1 MGISVI
7 LSPYFPGATMH
18 RSFHSLTLAAR
29 AWPARALAGIRTV
42 EPGFDDLKV
51 PDAPAAAANRRGQL
65 VIVPTFSLSF

>member
-18 RSFHSLTLAAR
+18 RSFHSLSLAAC
-29 AWPARALAGIRTV
+29 AWPARALAGIRT
-42 EPGFDDLKV
+42 GCDDLKL
-51 PDAPAAAANRRGQL
+51 PDAPTAAAHRRGQL

>member
-51 PDAPAAAANRRGQL
+51 PAAAANRRGQL

>member
-1 MGISVI
+1 
-7 LSPYFPGATMH
+7 MH
-18 RSFHSLTLAAR
+18 RSFHSLSLAAC

-51 PDAPAAAANRRGQL
+51 PAAAANRRGQL